1 MQKNN
6 SKKKCR
12 NCLYEVEKNIRR
24 CPYCGILNPTVEI
37 KEILI
42 TITIIVTFMY
52 IFTKY
57 FYH

>member
-1 MQKNN
+1 MQKD
-6 SKKKCR
+6 SAKKKCR
-12 NCLYEVEKNIRR
+12 NCLYEVDKNIRR

-42 TITIIVTFMY
+42 TIFSITVIMF

-57 FYH
+57 FY

>member
-1 MQKNN
+1 MQKD
-6 SKKKCR
+6 SAKKKCR
-12 NCLYEVEKNIRR
+12 NCLYEVDKNIRR

-42 TITIIVTFMY
+42 TILSITVIMF

-57 FYH
+57 FY

>member
-1 MQKNN
+1 MQKD
-6 SKKKCR
+6 SPKKKCR
-12 NCLYEVEKNIRR
+12 NCLYEVDKNIRR

-42 TITIIVTFMY
+42 TILSITVIMF

-57 FYH
+57 FY